1 MTRFREHG
9 FTLIELLVVIS
20 IVALLIAILLPA
32 LAKARKSATRV
43 QCQSRQHSLMIAT
56 LAFATD
62 NNDQLPNR
70 GKPAY
75 PHATSANTGSIYF
88 IDANPSDQY
97 PLNVWHRNYMQAS
110 RGDSLFCPGELT
122 NDPTRRA
129 NAPGYNKDWM
139 TYQYFGDA
147 DIQNRWGWGQWR
159 TSRKLLDPNDV
170 HASPKTPIWSCIT
183 ARYKSTDLWLAHDSN
198 SGPKT
203 DGQNSAQLDGSVKW
217 VNFDTLE
224 WVVYSGS
231 LEFYRWNMQ

>member
-1 MTRFREHG
+1 MRGCVFENEG
-9 FTLIELLVVIS
+9 
-20 IVALLIAILLPA
+20 VAHVGRYI
-32 LAKARKSATRV
+32 TV
-43 QCQSRQHSLMIAT
+43 
-56 LAFATD
+56 
-62 NNDQLPNR
+62 
-70 GKPAY
+70 
-75 PHATSANTGSIYF
+75 
-88 IDANPSDQY
+88 
-97 PLNVWHRNYMQAS
+97 
-110 RGDSLFCPGELT
+110 LT